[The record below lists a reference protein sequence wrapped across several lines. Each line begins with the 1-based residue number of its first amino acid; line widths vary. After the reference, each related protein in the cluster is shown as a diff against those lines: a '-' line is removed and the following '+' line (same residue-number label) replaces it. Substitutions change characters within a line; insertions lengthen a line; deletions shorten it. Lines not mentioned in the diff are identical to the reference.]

1 MPDTILIHEYD
12 PSDEIEVITKFDL
25 DDDIPED
32 ELNESAEFYLD
43 ELLMEEGAE
52 AHEAIKGL
60 HPEHL
65 VAAQMFRRII
75 DTTVPKKQ
83 SDKHVTADTIE
94 TLINLEECL
103 QSDDGS
109 DLQFL
114 MDTLTGKE

>member
-1 MPDTILIHEYD
+1 MPDTILIDEYD
-12 PSDEIEVITKFDL
+12 PNDEIEVITKFDL

-52 AHEAIKGL
+52 AHEAVVDL

-65 VAAQMFRRII
+65 MAAHTFRQMI
-75 DTTVPKKQ
+75 DEIVPKKQ
-83 SDKHVTADTIE
+83 SDKHVTADTVE
-94 TLINLEECL
+94 TLIGIEIEL
-103 QSDDGS
+103 QDDDGS

-114 MDTLTGKE
+114 MDTLTGEE